1 MIIREIIQTDLA
13 NLLKLYLQMHDN
25 RMPQFTEKLYG
36 LWESVINDKNH
47 HIIIA
52 EERGQIFSSCVI
64 VIVPNLTH
72 QQRPYA
78 LIENVITDI
87 NHRKNGLATAVSI
100 FLYKKLWR

>member
-52 EERGQIFSSCVI
+52 EERGQIFSSW
-64 VIVPNLTH
+64 
-72 QQRPYA
+72 A
-78 LIENVITDI
+78 LIQTVFSNIWGE
-87 NHRKNGLATAVSI
+87 
-100 FLYKKLWR
+100 